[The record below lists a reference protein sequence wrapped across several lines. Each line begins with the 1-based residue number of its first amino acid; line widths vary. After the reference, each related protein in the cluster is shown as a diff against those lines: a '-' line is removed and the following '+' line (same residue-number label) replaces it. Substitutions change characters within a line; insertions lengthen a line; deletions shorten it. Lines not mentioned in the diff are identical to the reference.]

1 MRATARASNSRRDT
15 IASLAAKSSR
25 TILIATGA
33 SSSRWVALRT
43 TPMPPEPRKPSMRYF
58 PPTIAPGPS
67 ATCAACGK
75 EAGGAGISMMV
86 LGKRCSRSSKS
97 DAVMR
102 YALDETRPEWIAGF
116 CCYRLLLKAGSRD
129 VQVRAVRELQRRGAA
144 LDARVERRIRR
155 TRGHARADDSAA
167 FDGYANVER
176 RALRRGATTE
186 PGA

>member
-1 MRATARASNSRRDT
+1 
-15 IASLAAKSSR
+15 
-25 TILIATGA
+25 
-33 SSSRWVALRT
+33 
-43 TPMPPEPRKPSMRYF
+43 
-58 PPTIAPGPS
+58 
-67 ATCAACGK
+67 
-75 EAGGAGISMMV
+75 
-86 LGKRCSRSSKS
+86 
-97 DAVMR
+97 MR

-186 PGA
+186 PGAVFEHCRDGLGWQIGDAAVAREIDVLARGGERGFARWKG